1 MASFIIRGLAIAQAD
16 RKITSAQ
23 LDEELGLK
31 SGYIAKRSGVQHRFY
46 LNAKTSQSEFA
57 ATAVKQAL
65 KQAHLRKS
73 DLDLLISTSAVPEQ
87 AIPGTACFVAHH
99 LGLSK
104 GTPAFD
110 INASCLGF
118 LVSLFTAINLLETQA
133 YKRIAVVASDLAS
146 RGLNWNDLHSAPIF
160 GDGAAAII
168 IESATQAV
176 NSEGKIANC
185 LAYLFETYA
194 EGRHFCEI
202 KAGGT
207 RINSTTE
214 MTETDFQFSMDG
226 KAVFKIAMQKL
237 EKFIEKL
244 LAQANLTHQDIDCV
258 VLHQA
263 SHLGM
268 EHAIHR
274 MKFKPDTIVNIYS
287 EHGNQ
292 VSASIPTTLF
302 YADQQGKLAKGNK
315 VLLLGTAA
323 GFSIGGM
330 ILGL

>member
-1 MASFIIRGLAIAQAD
+1 MI
-16 RKITSAQ
+16 
-23 LDEELGLK
+23 
-31 SGYIAKRSGVQHRFY
+31 
-46 LNAKTSQSEFA
+46 
-57 ATAVKQAL
+57 
-65 KQAHLRKS
+65 
-73 DLDLLISTSAVPEQ
+73 
-87 AIPGTACFVAHH
+87 
-99 LGLSK
+99 
-104 GTPAFD
+104 
-110 INASCLGF
+110 
-118 LVSLFTAINLLETQA
+118 
-133 YKRIAVVASDLAS
+133 
-146 RGLNWNDLHSAPIF
+146 
-160 GDGAAAII
+160 
-168 IESATQAV
+168 
-176 NSEGKIANC
+176 
-185 LAYLFETYA
+185 
-194 EGRHFCEI
+194 
-202 KAGGT
+202 
-207 RINSTTE
+207 
-214 MTETDFQFSMDG
+214 ETDFQFSMDG

-244 LAQANLTHQDIDCV
+244 LAQANLTYQDIDCV

>member
-16 RKITSAQ
+16 RKITSEQ

-87 AIPGTACFVAHH
+87 AIPSTACFVAHH
-99 LGLSK
+99 LGLPK

-202 KAGGT
+202 KAGG
-207 RINSTTE
+207 
-214 MTETDFQFSMDG
+214 

-244 LAQANLTHQDIDCV
+244 LAQANLTYQDIDCV